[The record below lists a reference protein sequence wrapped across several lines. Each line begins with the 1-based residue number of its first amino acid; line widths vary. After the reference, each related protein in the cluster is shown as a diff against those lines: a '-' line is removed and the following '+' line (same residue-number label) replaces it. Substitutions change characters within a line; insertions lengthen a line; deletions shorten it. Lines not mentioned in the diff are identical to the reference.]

1 MFWFFRLAICVR
13 ALPYNGR
20 MPQAKGDT
28 QMTRTSY
35 AMPAFDGTAA
45 LEQRPHLVLIRGGLS
60 PRREHG
66 RVSGR
71 LTPRQSLAFVA
82 LGVIVA
88 LALCAVSVATDA
100 RVAQARERAISQ
112 LPEQEL
118 VVRDGDSLWSI
129 ASSLGI
135 QDVTASDLVSWI
147 SERNGLDDALLS
159 AGQRLVVP
167 APVSMG

>member
-66 RVSGR
+66 RATGR
-71 LTPRQSLAFVA
+71 GPPRP
-82 LGVIVA
+82 GRRPRRR
-88 LALCAVSVATDA
+88 A
-100 RVAQARERAISQ
+100 RAAARPGGST
-112 LPEQEL
+112 
-118 VVRDGDSLWSI
+118 G
-129 ASSLGI
+129 
-135 QDVTASDLVSWI
+135 
-147 SERNGLDDALLS
+147 NGLS
-159 AGQRLVVP
+159 RGV
-167 APVSMG
+167 

>member
-1 MFWFFRLAICVR
+1 
-13 ALPYNGR
+13 
-20 MPQAKGDT
+20 
-28 QMTRTSY
+28 MTRTSY
-35 AMPAFDGTAA
+35 AMPSFDGTAA
-45 LEQRPHLVLIRGGLS
+45 LEQHPTHLVLIRGGRS
-60 PRREHG
+60 PRQEHV
-66 RVSGR
+66 RSSGR

-88 LALCAVSVATDA
+88 LVLCAVSVVADA
-100 RVAQARERAISQ
+100 RVAQAREQSLSL

-147 SERNGLDDALLS
+147 SERNGLDGALLS